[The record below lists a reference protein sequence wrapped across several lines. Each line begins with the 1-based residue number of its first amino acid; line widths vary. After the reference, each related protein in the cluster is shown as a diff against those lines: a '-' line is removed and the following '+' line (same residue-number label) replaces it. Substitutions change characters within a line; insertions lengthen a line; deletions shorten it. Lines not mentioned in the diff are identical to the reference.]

1 MEIHKEDIE
10 KLVRKLLEYEKQ
22 LYEFQEKYESYGLE
36 KWAQYEKYG
45 IMREEIPK
53 KQIPTELTEERFIKQ
68 EYNRLVRKFNT
79 KKQELINYI
88 RDVM

>member
-1 MEIHKEDIE
+1 
-10 KLVRKLLEYEKQ
+10 
-22 LYEFQEKYESYGLE
+22 
-36 KWAQYEKYG
+36 
-45 IMREEIPK
+45 MREEIPK
-53 KQIPTELTEERFIKQ
+53 KQIPTELTEERFIKN